1 MTRMAIIDE
10 REITITP
17 VFRIDRIENIPKS
30 EKAGHAVLENR
41 EVVEVRF
48 AGSKH
53 YSPVFPAHA
62 MWQRDP
68 EDGNRIITYA
78 ERWSEQYRAFKEGNP
93 QEAAGTPLEML
104 RSHGITPEMLSLC
117 RALRIYSI
125 EALHHLE
132 GPAVKTLGMNANK
145 LKAAAARYMADRTTG
160 AAAMDEIATL
170 KAELAALR
178 EQMSTT
184 VPVKD
189 MEPAAIDA
197 AVKAADAAYTDL
209 SDEQIKARIKEL
221 TQAAPRGNP
230 SRDTL
235 VRLLTEIEAG

>member
-1 MTRMAIIDE
+1 MTRMAVIDP
-10 REITITP
+10 REITVTP

-30 EKAGHAVLENR
+30 SKAGHAVMENR

-68 EDGNRIITYA
+68 ADGNKIITYA
-78 ERWSEQYRAFKEGNP
+78 ERWADQYRAFKEGNP

-104 RSHGITPEMLSLC
+104 RPHGVTPEMLSLC
-117 RALRIYSI
+117 RALRIYSV

-132 GPAVKTLGMNANK
+132 GQAVKTLGMNANK
-145 LKAAAARYMADRTTG
+145 LKAAATAFMADRNSG
-160 AAAMDEIATL
+160 AEAMDEIAKLRAEIAEL
-170 KAELAALR
+170 KAQGAL
-178 EQMSTT
+178 
-184 VPVKD
+184 VPPVQDATPK
-189 MEPAAIDA
+189 EIEAAIRQ
-197 AVKAADAAYTDL
+197 ADDAYTTMAD
-209 SDEQIKARIKEL
+209 DQIKARIKEL
-221 TQAAPRGNP
+221 TGTAPKGNP

-235 VRLLTEIEAG
+235 VRLLTELDAA